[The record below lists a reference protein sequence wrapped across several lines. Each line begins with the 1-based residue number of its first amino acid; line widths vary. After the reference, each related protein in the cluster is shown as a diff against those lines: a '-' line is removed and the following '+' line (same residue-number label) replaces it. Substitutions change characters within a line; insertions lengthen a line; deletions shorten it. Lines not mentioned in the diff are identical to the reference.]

1 VHVARVGFVIALE
14 RPMPKAPPAAHLTYR
29 HRHYRRRARRAFDA
43 TVATTLLLIATP
55 AILLACL
62 CIMIEDGRPFFFTQ
76 RRAGRF
82 ERLFVIYKLRTMYVD
97 QCGDRPTPRDGS
109 DPRVTRVGRIL
120 RKTSI
125 DELPQL
131 INVIRGDMTLV
142 GPRPEM
148 PLMIHNYER
157 WQHMRHLVTPG
168 LTCIWQTTSRSDI
181 PLHRPEATALD
192 LDYIRNASPTLD
204 GSLIAQTV
212 VSVLRTRG
220 AF

>member
-1 VHVARVGFVIALE
+1 VIALDQA
-14 RPMPKAPPAAHLTYR
+14 RPDVPSATRITYR
-29 HRHYRRRARRAFDA
+29 NRHVSRRARRAFDSA
-43 TVATTLLLIATP
+43 FA
-55 AILLACL
+55 AILLTIAAPIIAL
-62 CIMIEDGRPFFFTQ
+62 AAMCIVLEDGGPILFKQ

-82 ERLFVIYKLRTMYVD
+82 ERLFVIYKLRTMRID
-97 QCGDRPTPRDGS
+97 DCGDRPKGLDNS

-131 INVIRGDMTLV
+131 INVIRGEMSLV

-148 PLMIHNYER
+148 PLMIARYER

-168 LTCIWQTTSRSDI
+168 LTCIWQTTSRSNI
-181 PLHRPEATALD
+181 PLHRPEATAMD
-192 LDYIRNASPTLD
+192 LDYIRTASPKLD
-204 GSLIAQTV
+204 GFLIVQTV
-212 VSVLRTRG
+212 VSVLRPKG

>member
-1 VHVARVGFVIALE
+1 MIALDQA
-14 RPMPKAPPAAHLTYR
+14 RPDVPSATRITYR
-29 HRHYRRRARRAFDA
+29 NRHVSRRARRAFDSA
-43 TVATTLLLIATP
+43 FA
-55 AILLACL
+55 AILLTIAAPIIAL
-62 CIMIEDGRPFFFTQ
+62 AAMCIVLEDGGPILFKQ

-82 ERLFVIYKLRTMYVD
+82 ERLFVIYKLRTMRID
-97 QCGDRPTPRDGS
+97 DCGDRPKGLDNS

-131 INVIRGDMTLV
+131 INVIRGEMSLV

-148 PLMIHNYER
+148 PLMIARYER

-168 LTCIWQTTSRSDI
+168 LTCIWQTTSRSNI
-181 PLHRPEATALD
+181 PLHRPEATAMD
-192 LDYIRNASPTLD
+192 LDYIRTASPKLD
-204 GSLIAQTV
+204 GFLIVQTV
-212 VSVLRTRG
+212 VSVLRPKG